1 MSDNDERVN
10 AQLIRFFE
18 KVILNTANTYY
29 KKQEEIQKHEQLDQ
43 LPPYLFTKD
52 TIKFKQP
59 INVLNVT
66 LLVEDIKLAKILP
79 LLKEP
84 EQIFLS
90 KNLSLIK
97 LIKKL
102 ERFWGLQ
109 DRVRQI

>member
-43 LPPYLFTKD
+43 LPPYLFTED

-59 INVLNVT
+59 VNVLNVT
-66 LLVEDIKLAKILP
+66 FFVEDTKLVKILP

-84 EQIFLS
+84 E
-90 KNLSLIK
+90 
-97 LIKKL
+97 
-102 ERFWGLQ
+102 
-109 DRVRQI
+109 

>member
-18 KVILNTANTYY
+18 KVILNTSILIIKTRRNS
-29 KKQEEIQKHEQLDQ
+29 KHEQLDQ

-84 EQIFLS
+84 EQIFLIE
-90 KNLSLIK
+90 KFIFNKTDKEI
-97 LIKKL
+97 
-102 ERFWGLQ
+102 ERFWVLQ

>member
-52 TIKFKQP
+52 
-59 INVLNVT
+59 
-66 LLVEDIKLAKILP
+66 
-79 LLKEP
+79 
-84 EQIFLS
+84 
-90 KNLSLIK
+90 
-97 LIKKL
+97 
-102 ERFWGLQ
+102 
-109 DRVRQI
+109 